1 MSTED
6 IKDTVEDKAEDLK
19 DAVADKAE
27 ELKETV
33 TDKAEDLKKA
43 AENKTEAVKNKV
55 EDAKKEEDKTPDDGK
70 SNSQRKREQRRK
82 EVKSARRKART
93 SNIVTWCIAIVILA
107 LILWGV
113 GVLVARQLNK
123 VAPNDNY
130 SDGLEANGYITGV
143 TASEKVT
150 LPDYKNIKIPY
161 SEIEYT
167 DEEIDADVES
177 EMSSHEEL
185 STDESLTV
193 EDGDKVN
200 ISYVGTID
208 GVEFESG
215 SSDSY
220 DLTIGSGS
228 FIDDFEQQLIGAA
241 IGDEVEVNV
250 TFPEDYSSTDL
261 AGKDAVFMV
270 NILGI
275 YEAPEISD
283 EFVAD
288 HLAEE
293 LGEDIST
300 VEEYRQYLRDTHEAD
315 NKEEYVRT
323 YLIDNSEVK
332 SYPSKYV
339 KILKGIKRYD
349 DEQGYEYMDQ
359 MYQQYYGYSVYDSF
373 EDYVGMSMTEYFK
386 DLTDQAKDTCK
397 ENMVFQAIVEKEGAT
412 ADAEYYKAVLAEEG
426 NDESYYNT
434 QVETSGEPFVLQ
446 QAIAHKAVEIAT
458 EAATVEK

>member
-1 MSTED
+1 MSAED
-6 IKDTVEDKAEDLK
+6 IKDTVEDKADDLK
-19 DAVADKAE
+19 EAVE
-27 ELKETV
+27 
-33 TDKAEDLKKA
+33 DKAEDLKKA
-43 AENKTEAVKNKV
+43 VENKTEDLKETVKNK
-55 EDAKKEEDKTPDDGK
+55 AEDKAEAVKDKIDDGK

-82 EVKSARRKART
+82 EVKTARRKART
-93 SNIVTWCIAIVILA
+93 ANIVTWCVTAVVIALV
-107 LILWGV
+107 LWGV

-123 VAPNDNY
+123 VAPNENY

-193 EDGDKVN
+193 KDGDKVN

-208 GVEFESG
+208 GVEFEGG

-241 IGDEVEVNV
+241 MGEEVEVNV
-250 TFPEDYSSTDL
+250 TFPEDYSSADL

-275 YEAPEISD
+275 YEAPEITD
-283 EFVAD
+283 EFVANT
-288 HLAEE
+288 LAEQ

-315 NKEEYVRT
+315 KKEEYVRT

-359 MYQQYYGYSVYDSF
+359 MYQQYYGYSVYESF

-386 DLTDQAKDTCK
+386 DLTDKAKDTCK
-397 ENMVFQAIVEKEGAT
+397 ENMVFQAILEKEGAT

-426 NDESYYNT
+426 NDENYYNT

-458 EAATVEK
+458 ESATVEK